1 MWVQE
6 VIKQK
11 KIVVKYKKTDEMIA
25 DGATKP
31 LTGQQFQNYVRNLN
45 VVQEA
50 FLEKYGYNMN

>member
-1 MWVQE
+1 M
-6 VIKQK
+6 IKNK

-50 FLEKYGYNMN
+50 YLEKYGYNMN